1 MDYFNIIFI
10 GEKIIYQI
18 CNLRNLVVTDRSVEN
33 GYWIVILD

>member
-18 CNLRNLVVTDRSVEN
+18 CNLRNLVVKDWSKMDI
-33 GYWIVILD
+33 GLSFLI